1 MPARERKGYKRSVE
15 AFSYD
20 LMGNRSHSGWI
31 VKVQRVLHFQ
41 DIYKTSFLRE
51 NG

>member
-1 MPARERKGYKRSVE
+1 MSARERSGYKGSIE
-15 AFSYD
+15 AFSDD
-20 LMGNRSHSGWI
+20 LMGNRSHSDWI

-51 NG
+51 NW